1 MQKDIPTWGF
11 PGMFFLTKWRKKMK
25 PSTKDEIN
33 GDIHEVK
40 GTVKETAGKL
50 TRKPNL
56 DANGRAEQ
64 SRGKVQK
71 KVGQIEN
78 VFEK

>member
-1 MQKDIPTWGF
+1 MQKEIPTRGSQ
-11 PGMFFLTKWRKKMK
+11 GMFFSDEMEKKMK

-33 GDIHEVK
+33 GNVHEVK
-40 GTVKETAGKL
+40 GAVKETAGKL
-50 TRKPNL
+50 TKNPNL
-56 DANGRAEQ
+56 EANGRAEQ
-64 SRGKVQK
+64 NRGKIQK

>member
-1 MQKDIPTWGF
+1 MQKEIPTWGSED
-11 PGMFFLTKWRKKMK
+11 MFFLTKWRKKMK

-33 GDIHEVK
+33 GNIHEVK
-40 GTVKETAGKL
+40 DAVKETAGKL
-50 TRKPNL
+50 TNNPDL
-56 DANGRAEQ
+56 EANGRAEQ
-64 SRGKVQK
+64 NRGKIQK